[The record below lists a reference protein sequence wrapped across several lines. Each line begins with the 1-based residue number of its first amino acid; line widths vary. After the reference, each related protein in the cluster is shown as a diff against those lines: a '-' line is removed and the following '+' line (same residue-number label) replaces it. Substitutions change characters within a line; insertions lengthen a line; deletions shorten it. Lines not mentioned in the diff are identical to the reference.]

1 LTHFKRNLR
10 ETLDKIVEKE
20 SKALHKSLSSEL
32 SEEEYNIQR
41 QNVEGYLQKGI
52 ALISMQ
58 MIIKEIVEIENTI
71 KERLNTLLNSV
82 DADVAEKSDYSHL
95 LKAKRNKFIEQK
107 AFKTFMHN
115 VRAPISDDL
124 ESSNSSSF
132 SFTKKQAEG
141 KKIEENETPL
151 FKLIK
156 SDSDKFCS
164 KTTNTT
170 ETFQNKHKNMKNRTV
185 FNLPQVKLDLFD
197 SNSNSNEL
205 TDYTSFP
212 NRFIRESP
220 KHKTSPPTYK
230 NKKRQ
235 ELIISSDDVKYSK
248 TTPLTIISQLYNFNM
263 IDSYQRGYL
272 KELIFENNQ
281 LLTECI
287 YKYQLDGSIEKLY
300 ENISFL
306 LKG

>member
-1 LTHFKRNLR
+1 MIWRVAIQVHF
-10 ETLDKIVEKE
+10 
-20 SKALHKSLSSEL
+20 
-32 SEEEYNIQR
+32 
-41 QNVEGYLQKGI
+41 
-52 ALISMQ
+52 
-58 MIIKEIVEIENTI
+58 
-71 KERLNTLLNSV
+71 
-82 DADVAEKSDYSHL
+82 HL
-95 LKAKRNKFIEQK
+95 L
-107 AFKTFMHN
+107 
-115 VRAPISDDL
+115 
-124 ESSNSSSF
+124 
-132 SFTKKQAEG
+132 KKQAEG